1 LYKHTVRLS
10 PKIMVRSKKETA
22 EIVGRQT
29 WLEVFR
35 VRNEEV
41 CSSHKE
47 QHVRR
52 PCAGAVC

>member
-1 LYKHTVRLS
+1 
-10 PKIMVRSKKETA
+10 MVRSKKETA